1 MNDPDYSKLRALK
14 LIRREGALSRVQL
27 AERLDFNRATVTE
40 LAAELVRRG
49 LLVEERSAASGRG
62 RPRTHL
68 SIDAGAGYAISL
80 FPLMDGRATVDI
92 IDLKGARIHSHEVT
106 TGPLDDMA
114 ALPHLMVDAFE
125 AMLAERVVPREL
137 VRHAAIILPGLVNH
151 RDGIAHWLPSSR
163 VRHDLP
169 LAALVADRIGI
180 PVSLDNRAAAIARA
194 EHWFGT
200 ETEGQLDDFT
210 LVALLEVGM
219 NASRYAGGRMQ
230 VGYNGMNSEFSH
242 VKVAFEGGR
251 PCYCGSSGCLTTY
264 ASVSGIASEFARIG
278 NLSPSSAAGLQQLFD
293 EAVRLADATDV
304 QGLFDTAGKALGTAV
319 SNHVNEND
327 PGRVV
332 ITCARSDLL
341 RLIAEPFRR
350 AVDSRILSP
359 IRARTRIDLRLLEED
374 DYRKGTAA
382 LALEGLYREDASGT
396 PARS

>member
-1 MNDPDYSKLRALK
+1 MNNPDYSKLRALK
-14 LIRREGALSRVQL
+14 FIRREGPLSRVQL

-40 LAAELVRRG
+40 LAAELMRRG
-49 LLVEERSAASGRG
+49 LLVEEKSAASGRG
-62 RPRTHL
+62 RPRTLL
-68 SIDAGAGYAISL
+68 SIDAGAGYAIGL

-92 IDLKGARIHSHEVT
+92 IDLKGMRIHSREAT

-114 ALPHLMVDAFE
+114 ALPDLMVDAFE
-125 AMLAERVVPREL
+125 AALADGVVPRAL
-137 VRHAAIILPGLVNH
+137 IRHAAIILPGLVNH

-163 VRHDLP
+163 THHDVP
-169 LAALVADRIGI
+169 LATLVADRIGI

-200 ETEGQLDDFT
+200 EAEGQLDDFT

-242 VKVAFEGGR
+242 VKIAFEGGR
-251 PCYCGSSGCLTTY
+251 PCYCNSSGCLTAY
-264 ASVSGIASEFARIG
+264 ASVSGIASEFARMKG
-278 NLSPSSAAGLQQLFD
+278 LTLSSLAERQQAFD
-293 EAVRLADATDV
+293 EAVRLADATD
-304 QGLFDTAGKALGTAV
+304 QPALFDTAGKALGTAV

-332 ITCARSDLL
+332 ITCARPDLL
-341 RLIAEPFRR
+341 RLIAQPFRQ
-350 AVDSRILSP
+350 AVESRILPP
-359 IRARTRIDLRLLEED
+359 ILARTRIDLRLLDED

-382 LALEGLYREDASGT
+382 LALEGLYRGDTFGIAGQS
-396 PARS
+396 